1 MAPGLAAPGLAAP
14 GLVEAAV
21 AEVAAALEDA
31 VVLVEPAALLEE
43 SGTRGLAAAVEPP
56 AVETSGWAND
66 PIFHNHRFPNC
77 RLLWTFLALII
88 PSLNLEFLKNP

>member
-14 GLVEAAV
+14 GLVEAVV
-21 AEVAAALEDA
+21 AEVVAALEDA
-31 VVLVEPAALLEE
+31 VVLEEPAALLEE

-77 RLLWTFLALII
+77 RLLWTFT
-88 PSLNLEFLKNP
+88 K